1 MHSMNLLKGF
11 GVQRF
16 SAISVLSL
24 CAFVPVCAG
33 QTLDPAANRQEQ
45 LRRMQ
50 AAPKRG
56 LLYEASFEKNLVYV
70 FGTLHVGK
78 AEFYPL
84 NVATIRALSSSAF
97 LVVEAD
103 ILDQAAVAKQIAELT
118 MLPFSSS
125 LDRYVTPILMNKV
138 TRLLEKYQFPKE
150 RAVQMKPWMLAST
163 LAALEAKHSG
173 YDSGWATE
181 AFLLGFA
188 KAQKKPVIEMEG
200 LSFQFEIF
208 NRLSALEQLAF
219 LEQTIDEI
227 EKGSVERRTTA
238 LADAWARASAVDLE
252 KVRQE
257 LRQSQS
263 TFGKFFS
270 TKMLDERNVT
280 MAAHVDDYLHSG
292 KPHFVAVGVLHL
304 VGEKNIV
311 DLLKGRGY
319 LVREL

>member
-1 MHSMNLLKGF
+1 M
-11 GVQRF
+11 QRF
-16 SAISVLSL
+16 IAISVLSL

-56 LLYEASFEKNLVYV
+56 LFYEASFEKNLVYV

-84 NVATIRALSSSAF
+84 NLATIRALSSSAF

-118 MLPFSSS
+118 MLPSSSS

-150 RAVQMKPWMLAST
+150 RAVQMKPWMLAAT

-173 YDSGWATE
+173 YDPGWATE

-188 KAQKKPVIEMEG
+188 KALKKPVIEMEG
-200 LSFQFEIF
+200 LSPQFEIF
-208 NRLSALEQLAF
+208 NGLSAHEQLAF
-219 LEQTIDEI
+219 LEETIDEI
-227 EKGSVERRTTA
+227 EKGSVERRTTT

-252 KVRQE
+252 KARQD

-280 MAAHVDDYLHSG
+280 MAAHIDDYLHSG

-304 VGEKNIV
+304 VGEKNII

>member
-1 MHSMNLLKGF
+1 MLKGF
-11 GVQRF
+11 GMQRF
-16 SAISVLSL
+16 IAISVLSL

-33 QTLDPAANRQEQ
+33 QTVDPANRQEL

-84 NVATIRALSSSAF
+84 NVATIRALTRSAF

-103 ILDQAAVAKQIAELT
+103 ILDQAAVAKQIAELA
-118 MLPFSSS
+118 MLPSSSS

-138 TRLLEKYQFPKE
+138 MRLLEKYQFPKE

-163 LAALEAKHSG
+163 LTTLEARHSG
-173 YDSGWATE
+173 FDPGGATE
-181 AFLLGFA
+181 AFLLGVA
-188 KAQKKPVIEMEG
+188 KGLKKPVIEMEG
-200 LSFQFEIF
+200 LSLQFAIH
-208 NRLSALEQLAF
+208 NGLSAEEQLAF
-219 LEQTIDEI
+219 LEETVDEI
-227 EKGSVERRTTA
+227 EKGSAERRITA
-238 LADAWARASAVDLE
+238 LAEAWAHASAVDLE
-252 KVRQE
+252 KVRQD

-263 TFGKFFS
+263 SYGKFFN

-280 MAAHVDDYLHSG
+280 MAAHIDDYLHSG
-292 KPHFVAVGVLHL
+292 KQHFVAVGVLHL
-304 VGEKNIV
+304 VGEKNII

>member
-1 MHSMNLLKGF
+1 M
-11 GVQRF
+11 QRF
-16 SAISVLSL
+16 TAISVLSL
-24 CAFVPVCAG
+24 CALVPVWAD
-33 QTLDPAANRQEQ
+33 QTLDPAADRQEI
-45 LRRMQ
+45 LRRVK

-56 LLYEASFEKNLVYV
+56 LLYEATFEQNLVYV
-70 FGTLHVGK
+70 FGTIHVGK

-84 NVATIRALSSSAF
+84 NMATIRALTSSAF

-103 ILDQAAVAKQIAELT
+103 TQDQAAVTKRITELA
-118 MLPFSSS
+118 MLPSSSS
-125 LDRYVTPILMNKV
+125 LDQYLTSILMNKV

-150 RAVQMKPWMLAST
+150 RAIQMKPWMLAST
-163 LAALEAKHSG
+163 LATLEAKHSG
-173 YDSGWATE
+173 YDPGWATE
-181 AFLLGFA
+181 TFLLGFA

-200 LSFQFEIF
+200 LSPQFEIF
-208 NRLSALEQLAF
+208 NGLPAGKQLAF
-219 LEQTIDEI
+219 LEETIDEI
-227 EKGSVERRTTA
+227 EKGSVERRTTV

-252 KVRQE
+252 KTRQD

-280 MAAHVDDYLHSG
+280 MAAHIEDYLHSG

-311 DLLKGRGY
+311 DLLKRRGY